1 MIILDTNVVSALMR
15 PKPEPVVEEW
25 LNGQSRA
32 DLWMNSVSLFE
43 LQFGL
48 LTMESVSRREAHNII
63 LQRILSLFED
73 RVTTFDAAA
82 AEQTAQLMARR
93 KKAGIPVDL
102 RDSMIAGIALANH
115 ASIATRNVKHFSD
128 LPITIINPWD

>member
-48 LTMESVSRREAHNII
+48 LTMEFVSRREAHNII

-73 RVTTFDAAA
+73 RVTTLDAAA
-82 AEQTAQLMARR
+82 AEQLSLGLCHILVAR
-93 KKAGIPVDL
+93 A
-102 RDSMIAGIALANH
+102 A
-115 ASIATRNVKHFSD
+115 
-128 LPITIINPWD
+128 